1 MSSRIY
7 HLAAESELLTSL
19 RGDWYR
25 PARLPEDGF
34 VHCASGDALLSVADD
49 YFGTSTEP
57 VWVLALDPARLG
69 AEVRWEAPA
78 PVPGGAR
85 GHLQAAALFPHVY
98 GPIEVA
104 AVVGA
109 ARLVRDEAGF
119 AWPEGLG

>member
-1 MSSRIY
+1 MPGRIY
-7 HLAAESELLTSL
+7 HLAAESELLTAF

-34 VHCASGDALLSVADD
+34 VHCASRDTLLPVADD
-49 YFGTSTEP
+49 YFGTRAEP

-78 PVPGGAR
+78 PLPGGAR
-85 GHLQAAALFPHVY
+85 RHLRAAAVYPHVY

-109 ARLVRDEAGF
+109 ARLARERAGF